1 MSAYPEIFNH
11 ISRKKS
17 SFLKLLQ
24 PDLFQVLKE
33 QLQEQ
38 VQEPSTVATG
48 FGRHDAPPAS
58 NPDLWPFDLETGI
71 RVASRGG
78 DLPSKIGHAR
88 PLGSRI
94 IRYVRDGRTE
104 EQTDGW
110 TDGQKQHLLPPS
122 YGREHNKSAY
132 PACMSSWNTMQNDG
146 CIIHFHL
153 FVYFQLTPKHSLHHT
168 ENCIEKLTT
177 KSDIFC
183 STLSTLSVLQHV
195 FHVSQK

>member
-38 VQEPSTVATG
+38 VQEPSTVVTG

-78 DLPSKIGHAR
+78 GIFLPKLDT
-88 PLGSRI
+88 LGLWVLELFAM
-94 IRYVRDGRTE
+94 YATDGQRNR
-104 EQTDGW
+104 QTDGQ
-110 TDGQKQHLLPPS
+110 TDKSNTYCPLPTVGSITSLHILLACHLETQRRTTAALYIS
-122 YGREHNKSAY
+122 IYLFIFNWRLSIV
-132 PACMSSWNTMQNDG
+132 
-146 CIIHFHL
+146 CII
-153 FVYFQLTPKHSLHHT
+153 
-168 ENCIEKLTT
+168 
-177 KSDIFC
+177 
-183 STLSTLSVLQHV
+183 
-195 FHVSQK
+195 QKTV